1 MSTGYHINKP
11 NGLYFVDLQVVE
23 WIDVFMRQAYKDI
36 LIESLAYCQKH
47 KGLTP
52 VPVITGVRS
61 HRLTSKT
68 PPNPLFFL
76 KKAP

>member
-52 VPVITGVRS
+52 VPAQLYRAVYTHDLAV
-61 HRLTSKT
+61 
-68 PPNPLFFL
+68 
-76 KKAP
+76 